1 MAKLNFGGTFEEVV
15 TREEFPLEK
24 AKQVLKNETLAVIG
38 YGVQGPGQAL
48 NLRDNRFNVI
58 VGQRKNSTSWDKA
71 LVDGWIEGKNL
82 FEPEEA
88 SKLGNILMFLLSD
101 AGQIQLWPTLK
112 KNLTEGK
119 ALYFSHGFGVT
130 FKEQTGIV
138 PPENVDVFLVAP
150 KGSGTSLRRLFL
162 QGKGLNSSYAV
173 HQNFTGK
180 AKERALAVGIGIGSG
195 YLFETDFRKE
205 VFSDLTGERGVLM
218 GAIAGLFEAQ
228 FKVLRK
234 YGHSPSEAFNET
246 VEELTQS
253 LMPLV
258 AEKGMDWMYANTS
271 TTAQRGALDWRHR
284 FRENTSPLLEA
295 LYASVSSGKEAS
307 VVIEANKKTDYR
319 KNLENE
325 LQDIR
330 DSELWQAGKQVR
342 ALRPENK

>member
-1 MAKLNFGGTFEEVV
+1 
-15 TREEFPLEK
+15 
-24 AKQVLKNETLAVIG
+24 
-38 YGVQGPGQAL
+38 
-48 NLRDNRFNVI
+48 
-58 VGQRKNSTSWDKA
+58 
-71 LVDGWIEGKNL
+71 
-82 FEPEEA
+82 
-88 SKLGNILMFLLSD
+88 
-101 AGQIQLWPTLK
+101 
-112 KNLTEGK
+112 
-119 ALYFSHGFGVT
+119 
-130 FKEQTGIV
+130 
-138 PPENVDVFLVAP
+138 
-150 KGSGTSLRRLFL
+150 
-162 QGKGLNSSYAV
+162 
-173 HQNFTGK
+173 
-180 AKERALAVGIGIGSG
+180 
-195 YLFETDFRKE
+195 
-205 VFSDLTGERGVLM
+205 M

-284 FRENTSPLLEA
+284 FRENTLPLFEE

-325 LQDIR
+325 LKDIR

-342 ALRPENK
+342 ALRPENKN